1 MPSAP
6 QLNSAVGP
14 AKCSASTASTAGP
27 AKKCGAS
34 SATTAAP
41 AQPGA
46 SAASTAAPAQ
56 PDASVAS
63 TAAPAQPD
71 ASAASTAAPAQPGA
85 SAASTAALAQPD
97 ASAASTTAAPAKC
110 GALASLTSIPSAD
123 LVRYEVKVR
132 QALQSLKSEGT
143 PYISN
148 TASMMVVMTEDQKRM
163 LGRYGRITCID
174 ATYRVVQWGLPFFML
189 VVVDEHNQC
198 FPAAYF
204 MVAEES
210 DVSIAE
216 AFLHIKHMVAEWN
229 PKVFIMDKCDAEM
242 NAVKKIFP
250 EAIIILCEFHAKQAW
265 LRWLKTSANGV
276 PKGEVNLIYKAL
288 CDVMMASSTEVA
300 KAMVMCTSKPT
311 MKPHN

>member
-1 MPSAP
+1 M
-6 QLNSAVGP
+6 
-14 AKCSASTASTAGP
+14 
-27 AKKCGAS
+27 
-34 SATTAAP
+34 
-41 AQPGA
+41 
-46 SAASTAAPAQ
+46 
-56 PDASVAS
+56 
-63 TAAPAQPD
+63 
-71 ASAASTAAPAQPGA
+71 
-85 SAASTAALAQPD
+85 
-97 ASAASTTAAPAKC
+97 
-110 GALASLTSIPSAD
+110 
-123 LVRYEVKVR
+123 RYEVKVR